1 MLFIFFTFLQIRR
14 HAGKNLTLSLL
25 IALLTSLTASV
36 FIFENAVREEIT
48 ALSEHF
54 PDLTVQKN
62 AGGRLIPIDNFL
74 KDSLKNFSGV
84 RQVEGRIFGYTA
96 NEASG
101 AILTIW
107 SSENEL
113 YGNSFS
119 ENMPDSSEIIV
130 GRGFSDLTGLREGDY
145 VSLREINGK
154 NHSFKIR
161 AVLGEETAILT
172 QDLLI
177 LNHAA
182 ARKLLFLKDTEF
194 TDAAIWLSNE
204 LETDNLARKIKE
216 KFAGLRV
223 NTRRQLKATYLHV
236 FSYRSGL
243 FLSILSVLFASFAVL
258 IWERISPLNSSEREE
273 MSLLKAVGWSVPL
286 LLQIRLAETFFT
298 AATGFLLGF
307 CLAYLHLEIFD
318 AWLVKNFIVGDGVLL
333 PSFTIYYDFNF
344 TVFVALAAGI
354 LLPYLSASVIPAW
367 RAAVSEPL

>member
-25 IALLTSLTASV
+25 IALLTSLAASV
-36 FIFENAVREEIT
+36 FIFENALREEVT
-48 ALSEHF
+48 ALSEFF

-62 AGGRLIPIDNFL
+62 AGGRLMPIEGHL
-74 KDSLKNFSGV
+74 TDSLKKFTGV
-84 RQVEGRIFGYTA
+84 KHVEGRIFGYTA
-96 NEASG
+96 NESSG

-107 SSENEL
+107 ASENQL

-119 ENMPDSSEIIV
+119 ENKPDTSEIIV
-130 GRGFSDLTGLREGDY
+130 GRGYSDLTGLNKGDF
-145 VSLREINGK
+145 VSLREANGK

-177 LNHAA
+177 LHPSS
-182 ARKLLFLKDTEF
+182 ARKMLSLQDSDY

-204 LETDNLARKIKE
+204 LETENLARKIGE

-223 NTRRQLKATYLHV
+223 NTRRQLKASYLHV
-236 FSYRSGL
+236 FSHRSGL
-243 FLSILSVLFASFAVL
+243 FFSILSVLFASFAVL

-286 LLQIRLAETFFT
+286 LLQVRLAETFFT
-298 AATGFLLGF
+298 ALTGIFAGF
-307 CLAYLHLEIFD
+307 SLAYFHLELFD
-318 AWLVKNFIVGDGVLL
+318 AWLIKNFIIGDGVLI
-333 PSFTIYYDFNF
+333 PSFTIHYDYSFSIF
-344 TVFVALAAGI
+344 ISLTAGI
-354 LLPYLSASVIPAW
+354 LLPYMSASIIPAW